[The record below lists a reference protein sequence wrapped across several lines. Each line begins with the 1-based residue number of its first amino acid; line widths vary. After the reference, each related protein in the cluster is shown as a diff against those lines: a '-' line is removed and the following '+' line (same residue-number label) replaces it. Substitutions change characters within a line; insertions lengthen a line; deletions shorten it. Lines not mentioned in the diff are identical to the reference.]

1 MTLRIGIVNDLKLAT
16 AVLERAVKAGPGMSV
31 AWTAADGAEAVERCA
46 ADLPDIVLM
55 DLVMPNVDGV
65 EATRRIMAAT
75 PCPILLVTATVEG
88 NMDLVYE
95 AMGHGALDACTTPV
109 VGDRRGADDGAEL
122 RRKIEAICGAAA
134 PKPPQSR
141 PEVPLRQGPALPR
154 GAPLVAI
161 GTSTGG
167 PAALADILAE
177 LPRELPAPVVLLQH
191 INDGFVEGLR
201 DWLAGRSR
209 LPLSLAV
216 AGEHPRP
223 GRAYL
228 ARSHSHL
235 VLRAAG
241 VFDYQ
246 DEPRGYFYH
255 PSVNEF
261 FSSAARYAPA
271 GSLGVLLTGMG
282 RDGAEGLLAMRQA
295 GHHTIA
301 QDRASSVV
309 YGMPAAAA
317 EAGAALEILPL
328 GRIAARISHF
338 CQERVA

>member
-16 AVLERAVKAGPGMSV
+16 AVLERAVKAGPGMTV
-31 AWTAADGAEAVERCA
+31 AWTATDGAEAVERCA
-46 ADLPDIVLM
+46 VDLPDLVLM

-122 RRKIEAICGAAA
+122 RRKIEAICGAATPRPTRGRTPASPRRA
-134 PKPPQSR
+134 P
-141 PEVPLRQGPALPR
+141 VLPR

-167 PAALADILAE
+167 PAALANILGE

-209 LPLSLAV
+209 LPLSFAV
-216 AGEHPRP
+216 AGENPRP
-223 GRAYL
+223 GRVYL

-235 VLRAAG
+235 VLRATGA
-241 VFDYQ
+241 FDYQ
-246 DEPRGYFYH
+246 VEPRGYFYH

-261 FSSAARYAPA
+261 FRSAARYAA
-271 GSLGVLLTGMG
+271 SGSLGVLLTGMG

-301 QDRASSVV
+301 QDRATSVV

-317 EAGAALEILPL
+317 ELGAATEILPL
-328 GRIAARISHF
+328 GRISARIKQF
-338 CQERVA
+338 CQEQVA

>member
-1 MTLRIGIVNDLKLAT
+1 MALRIGIVNDLKLAT

-122 RRKIEAICGAAA
+122 RRKIEAICGAAM
-134 PKPPQSR
+134 PNLTRSR
-141 PEVPLRQGPALPR
+141 PAAPLRPPSALPK

-177 LPRELPAPVVLLQH
+177 LPPDLAAPVVLLQH

-209 LPLSLAV
+209 LPLSFAM
-216 AGEHPRP
+216 AGEPPRP
-223 GRAYL
+223 GHAYL

-235 VLRAAG
+235 VLRATG
-241 VFDYQ
+241 TFDYQ

-261 FSSAARYAPA
+261 FSSAARHAPA

-317 EAGAALEILPL
+317 ELGAAVEVLPL

-338 CQERVA
+338 CQERVI